1 MEQFFCGGKKM
12 DFNKFT
18 QKSLEAIQNAQSI
31 ALENGHSEIVQ
42 EHLLYTLFTQENGLI
57 PEILKNIGVCQI

>member
-1 MEQFFCGGKKM
+1 M

-18 QKSLEAIQNAQSI
+18 QKSLEAIQNAQSV

-42 EHLLYTLFTQENGLI
+42 EHSIWCFLLVKDWF
-57 PEILKNIGVCQI
+57 